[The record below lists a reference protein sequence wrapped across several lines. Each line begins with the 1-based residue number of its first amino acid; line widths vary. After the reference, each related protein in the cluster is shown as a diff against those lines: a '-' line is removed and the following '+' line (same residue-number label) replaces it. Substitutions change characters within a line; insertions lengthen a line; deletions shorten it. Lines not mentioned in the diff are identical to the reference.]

1 MSSGKCIIARKC
13 TYVIKDYLRMSKF
26 PWSQLEKRNK
36 DVTDMILRHA
46 TQRLVLH
53 KIRQRSLPKKNKLVE
68 THTSRQHIM
77 LPLHADCP
85 PPRAD
90 CPPPRAD
97 CPPPRADCPPP
108 AQDDDGAPTIPPP
121 AQDDD
126 GAPTIP
132 PPAQDDDGTS
142 TESPPLFIILH

>member
-1 MSSGKCIIARKC
+1 MLYRIID
-13 TYVIKDYLRMSKF
+13 IS
-26 PWSQLEKRNK
+26 
-36 DVTDMILRHA
+36 TD
-46 TQRLVLH
+46 TQPNHLMPFVPLYDA
-53 KIRQRSLPKKNKLVE
+53 PKKNKLVE

-77 LPLHADCP
+77 LPLHADCPPPRADCP

-132 PPAQDDDGTS
+132 PPQDGGTS